1 MLLKSLQRLRA
12 RNVLPS
18 VGTRSEVLVS
28 RMRSPTVRQKYLSC
42 LSSSLRF
49 QSTTTDASRQ
59 TRPFDKVLVANRG
72 EIVERVMRT
81 CRELDIATVA
91 VHSTADSKARFV
103 QLADETIC
111 IGPAAAS
118 DSYLNVEAVLGAME
132 QSGAQAIH
140 PGKQLVILSLRE
152 T

>member
-1 MLLKSLQRLRA
+1 MLLKSLQRLGA

-18 VGTRSEVLVS
+18 LGTRSQVLS
-28 RMRSPTVRQKYLSC
+28 RMRTRTVRHEYLYC

-49 QSTTTDASRQ
+49 QSTTADASRQ
-59 TRPFDKVLVANRG
+59 GTRPFDKILVANRG

-81 CRELDIATVA
+81 CRQLDIATVA

-140 PGKQLVILSLRE
+140 PGKQLVILSLRDA
-152 T
+152 